1 MIKTGKPTILYEIR
15 KKSGQEAYNSF
26 CNGSVFAPK
35 DMKIVGCFTDYM
47 KCVKMTE
54 EEKNQQSPPSKK
66 FKTKIKIKKN

>member
-1 MIKTGKPTILYEIR
+1 MIKTEYPTILYEIR

-26 CNGSVFAPK
+26 CNGTVFAPK

-54 EEKNQQSPPSKK
+54 EEKKQQSPPPNKIQK
-66 FKTKIKIKKN
+66 LKTK